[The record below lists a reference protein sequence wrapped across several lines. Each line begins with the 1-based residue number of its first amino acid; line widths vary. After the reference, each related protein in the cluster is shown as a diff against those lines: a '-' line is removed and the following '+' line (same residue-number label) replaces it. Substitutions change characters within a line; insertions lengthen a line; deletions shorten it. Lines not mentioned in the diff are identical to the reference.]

1 MHYLAEFV
9 LFFAKTATFVI
20 AFIICLST
28 FLAMSMKR
36 NAPKGRLTIKPLNK
50 QLYRTIKQCQSTIL
64 QGAERR
70 KQQKQLKQLQ
80 KQLQKKSHH
89 RLFVLDF
96 KGDVKASTVN
106 NLREEI
112 TALLT
117 IATPQ
122 DEILLRLESPGGLMH
137 AYGLAAS
144 QLQRIRD
151 KAIPFTVAVDKVAAS
166 GGYMMACVA
175 NRIIAAPFA
184 IIGSIGVLAQIP
196 NFHRLLKK
204 MNIDFEQLSA
214 GEYKRTLSLFGENTP
229 KGREKMQ
236 ETIEESHEL
245 FKQFITQ
252 QRPQID
258 IEAVATGEHWF
269 ALQAQEKN
277 LVDECKTSDD
287 YLLEASQ
294 TRSIYQVTYHGT
306 KKLTEK
312 MASQIHALLEYLSF

>member
-1 MHYLAEFV
+1 MEYIADFL
-9 LFFAKTATFVI
+9 LFFAKTFTLVV
-20 AFIICLST
+20 AFMVCLST
-28 FLAMSMKR
+28 LFAMSSKK
-36 NAPKGRLTIKPLNK
+36 NTLKGRIAIKPLNK
-50 QLYRTIKQCQSTIL
+50 QLYRTARQCQTAIL
-64 QGAERR
+64 QGPERR
-70 KQQKQLKQLQ
+70 KQQKKHKHAEKQLQ
-80 KQLQKKSHH
+80 KNMAH

-96 KGDVKASTVN
+96 KGDMKASAVT

-137 AYGLAAS
+137 AYGLASS

-151 KAIPFTVAVDKVAAS
+151 KNIPFTVAVDKVAAS

-175 NRIIAAPFA
+175 NRIIAAPFS

-214 GEYKRTLSLFGENTP
+214 GEYKRTLSLFGENTH

-236 ETIEESHEL
+236 ETIEESHIL

-252 QRPQID
+252 QRPQVD
-258 IEAVATGEHWF
+258 IETVATGEHWF
-269 ALQAQEKN
+269 AIQAQEKN
-277 LVDECKTSDD
+277 LVDQCKTSDD
-287 YLLEASQ
+287 YLLEASR
-294 TRSIYQVTYHGT
+294 TRCIYEITYHGH
-306 KKLTEK
+306 KKFSEK
-312 MASQIHALLEYLSF
+312 VASQIRAFAEYSIF

>member
-1 MHYLAEFV
+1 MHYIADFL
-9 LFFAKTATFVI
+9 LFFAKTATLVI
-20 AFIICLST
+20 AFVICLSAL
-28 FLAMSMKR
+28 FAMSMKK
-36 NAPKGRLTIKPLNK
+36 NTPKGHLSIKPLNK
-50 QLYRTIKQCQSTIL
+50 QLYRTAQKCQAAML
-64 QGAERR
+64 QGPERR
-70 KQQKQLKQLQ
+70 KQQKQLKQAQ
-80 KQLQKKSHH
+80 KQLQKAPQH

-96 KGDVKASTVN
+96 KGDIKASAVN

-214 GEYKRTLSLFGENTP
+214 GEYKRTLSLFGENTH

-236 ETIEESHEL
+236 ENIEESHEL
-245 FKQFITQ
+245 FKHFITQ
-252 QRPQID
+252 QRPQVN
-258 IEAVATGEHWF
+258 IENVATGEHWF
-269 ALQAQEKN
+269 AIQAQEKN

-287 YLLEASQ
+287 YLLEASHE
-294 TRSIYQVTYHGT
+294 RCIYQVTYHGH
-306 KKLTEK
+306 KKLSEK
-312 MASQIHALLEYLSF
+312 VANQIRALAEYASF